1 LRTRVAEE
9 LRGISASLSVAA
21 NRSSMGLFLSRATAL
36 SRERRPA
43 YLLLSLRRLLFFS
56 IALVFAI
63 NFSWIFAF
71 RQALTAGT
79 GS

>member
-1 LRTRVAEE
+1 
-9 LRGISASLSVAA
+9 
-21 NRSSMGLFLSRATAL
+21 
-36 SRERRPA
+36 
-43 YLLLSLRRLLFFS
+43 LFFS

-71 RQALTAGT
+71 QQALTAGT